1 MRRGLLLLC
10 GLLLIVMVSCNEK
23 PRPHGIGDLPTVN
36 EQAASADRAANELQP
51 PIPQDLIPVSGPT
64 VVDFYATWCGPC
76 KQLAPILEGLET
88 KYQGRVTFL
97 RVDVDEQ
104 PDLAQAF
111 QVESI
116 PTLFFITPAGVVDAC
131 IGLSSESEL
140 DAQIQAMLA
149 R

>member
-51 PIPQDLIPVSGPT
+51 PIPQNLIPVMGPT

-88 KYQGRVTFL
+88 KYQGRVAFL
-97 RVDVDEQ
+97 RIDVDEQ

>member
-1 MRRGLLLLC
+1 MKK
-10 GLLLIVMVSCNEK
+10 LLLICGFLLVMLCGCNEK
-23 PRPHGIGDLPTVN
+23 PKPHGIGDLPTVN
-36 EQAASADRAANELQP
+36 EQAASADRAANMLQP

-76 KQLAPILEGLET
+76 KQLTPILEGLET
-88 KYQGRVTFL
+88 KYQGRVAFL
-97 RVDVDEQ
+97 RIDVDEQ

-140 DAQIQAMLA
+140 DAQIQSMLG